1 MTRVRTIFE
10 SIRVN
15 LQPTL
20 YHIPKVYYRYYYI
33 KCITQSTEETI
44 FYSFWWIYSSYL
56 NVRNSFFFFVI
67 FSRTFP
73 KTWSDFS
80 NLSIATLKCISSR
93 VCVCVHVRWRWHTTE
108 FAFRL
113 INFRYLVHEG
123 SVARWMIRTNDT
135 KSSSSP
141 NDEKISNYL
150 QLLRQNLRT
159 ICTLIGFHRAQG
171 NNRWPARCTFARSER
186 GRSGRARGSEFN

>member
-1 MTRVRTIFE
+1 MYVIRSSFLSFLAVPSRKRGQIF
-10 SIRVN
+10 
-15 LQPTL
+15 L
-20 YHIPKVYYRYYYI
+20 
-33 KCITQSTEETI
+33 I
-44 FYSFWWIYSSYL
+44 FLSRHL
-56 NVRNSFFFFVI
+56 NVYL
-67 FSRTFP
+67 P
-73 KTWSDFS
+73 
-80 NLSIATLKCISSR
+80 

-123 SVARWMIRTNDT
+123 GVARWMIRTNDT